1 MTRRERNLLLTGL
14 LIGALVVTFFVIG
27 REYMSS
33 RGEPKAAAATPVENP
48 PSASEATATPDSA
61 ATVQLSEQ
69 EQKSI
74 GVETSE
80 VKRQTIHK
88 EIAAPGKVTEPET
101 GIGTISA
108 RIGGRIEKLLI
119 NVTGETVTRGQPVA
133 LIYSPEVFTAGEE
146 YRLALDNRRRL
157 SDSKESEAVRDADE
171 LVRASRRRLEL
182 WGVSAQQI
190 EEIASAAD
198 KAVQITTYSPIS
210 GIITKRNVAEGQY
223 VKEGD
228 VLFELAD
235 LSTVWVQAD
244 IFESDVSLI
253 HLGQKVRVF
262 SAHAKERRHSR
273 YR

>member
-1 MTRRERNLLLTGL
+1 MTGRERNLLFTGV
-14 LIGALVVTFFVIG
+14 LIGALVVASFVISRG
-27 REYMSS
+27 YMSS
-33 RGEPKAAAATPVENP
+33 RGESKAAAAIPIENP
-48 PSASEATATPDSA
+48 TSASEAPATPDSA
-61 ATVQLSEQ
+61 ASVQLSEQ

-74 GVETSE
+74 GVETAE
-80 VKRQTIHK
+80 VKRQTIRK

-119 NVTGETVTRGQPVA
+119 NVTGATVTRGQPVA

-157 SDSKESEAVRDADE
+157 SDSKEAEAVRDADE

-198 KAVQITTYSPIS
+198 RAVQITT
-210 GIITKRNVAEGQY
+210 
-223 VKEGD
+223 
-228 VLFELAD
+228 
-235 LSTVWVQAD
+235 
-244 IFESDVSLI
+244 
-253 HLGQKVRVF
+253 
-262 SAHAKERRHSR
+262 
-273 YR
+273 